1 MTRNPLH
8 ELNEHGQSVWLDF
21 ISRELVTTDQL
32 RKLISDSA
40 VSGMTSNP
48 TIFQKAI
55 AEGDQYDAQL
65 RELVRAGVTSPE
77 ELFVELSVADI
88 QRAADT
94 LRDVHDRTRGG
105 DGFVSLE
112 VAPDLADD

>member
-1 MTRNPLH
+1 MARNPLH
-8 ELNEHGQSVWLDF
+8 ELTEHGQSVWLDF

-32 RKLISDSA
+32 RRLISDYA

-55 AEGDQYDAQL
+55 ADGDQYDEQL
-65 RELVRAGVTSPE
+65 RRLVGAGVTRPE
-77 ELFVELSVADI
+77 DLFVELSVSDI

-94 LRDVHDRTRGG
+94 LRDIHDR
-105 DGFVSLE
+105 S
-112 VAPDLADD
+112 

>member
-1 MTRNPLH
+1 MARNPLH
-8 ELNEHGQSVWLDF
+8 ELTEHGQSVWLDF

-32 RKLISDSA
+32 RRLISEYA

-55 AEGDQYDAQL
+55 AEGAQYDEQL
-65 RELVRAGVTSPE
+65 RRLVGAGGTRPQA
-77 ELFVELSVADI
+77 LSAPPPVSDI
-88 QRAADT
+88 PGAADT
-94 LRDVHDRTRGG
+94 LRDIHDRSRGG

-112 VAPDLADD
+112 VAPDLAD